1 MIVAHGNSL
10 RGLIKYL
17 DNISDE
23 DIMKVKL
30 RNIPIYFGSLCLV
43 ETLIIEGNDG
53 FTVGNRYL
61 K

>member
-1 MIVAHGNSL
+1 MIKFNDGVIQL
-10 RGLIKYL
+10 L
-17 DNISDE
+17 D
-23 DIMKVKL
+23 MVF
-30 RNIPIYFGSLCLV
+30 RNILFYFGYLCLV